1 MEANK
6 YKVVG
11 KEIKGIEVVGL
22 TIENSEGSKRNI
34 NLPDAIKLS
43 RGETFSN
50 AHSVF
55 DSVNSEYK
63 ISIDG
68 GLDNLAISDRTKG
81 TRLKLISRIINSDNV
96 CVGYKA
102 QDSKGKIFKL
112 SISKIWELAE
122 QGSVI
127 GVVAKVSNK
136 GKVLLST
143 DECKLD
149 ELPIFRN

>member
-1 MEANK
+1 METNK
-6 YKVVG
+6 YKVVE
-11 KEIKGIEVVGL
+11 KEIKGIDVIGL
-22 TIENSEGSKRNI
+22 TIENSEGSKKNI
-34 NLPDAIKLS
+34 NLSDAIKLS
-43 RGETFSN
+43 RGDTFSN

-55 DSVNSEYK
+55 DSVNSEYR

-68 GLDNLAISDRTKG
+68 GLDNLATTDRTKG
-81 TRLKLISRIINSDNV
+81 TKLRLVSRIINSENV

-102 QDSKGKIFKL
+102 QDTKGKVYKL

-127 GVVAKVSNK
+127 GIEAKVSKK

-149 ELPIFRN
+149 ELPIFRS